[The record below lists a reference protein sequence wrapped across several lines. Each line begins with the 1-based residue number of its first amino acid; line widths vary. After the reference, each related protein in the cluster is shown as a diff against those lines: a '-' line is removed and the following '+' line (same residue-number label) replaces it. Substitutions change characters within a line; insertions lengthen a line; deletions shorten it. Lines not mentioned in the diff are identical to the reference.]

1 LPARFSIR
9 FRPQHLLIAAGLTAA
24 ALALAAPPA
33 VSQSTTPAKRMAA
46 DAHPSFA
53 VAAIKPNNDPD
64 SRRQGFSAQG
74 DRFTVRD
81 QTVASLMQFAYSIY
95 WRQIVDAPEWV
106 FHDRYDI
113 EGKIDTEGEPNL
125 SQMQEMLQKL
135 LADRFGLKFHRDKRE
150 LSVYAI
156 QIAKGGPKLT
166 AAANPDAHPGQKATG
181 NDTDLTQFYTSASM
195 SDFILGMQFFLDRPI
210 VDQTGLTG
218 RYDIKLHYVP
228 DEARATDPN
237 APPGL
242 FTAIQQ
248 QLGLKLEATK
258 AQTDVFVIDRAERPS
273 PN

>member
-1 LPARFSIR
+1 
-9 FRPQHLLIAAGLTAA
+9 LIAAGLTACA
-24 ALALAAPPA
+24 AFAQAVAQSTPQAAP
-33 VSQSTTPAKRMAA
+33 QSITPAKRMAA

-64 SRRQGFSAQG
+64 SRRQGFGAQG

-95 WRQIVDAPEWV
+95 WRQIVDAPDWV
-106 FHDRYDI
+106 FHERYDI
-113 EGKIDTEGEPNL
+113 EGTIDTEGQPNL
-125 SQMQEMLQKL
+125 SQQQEMLQKL
-135 LADRFGLKFHRDKRE
+135 LADRFGLKFHHDKRE

-166 AAANPDAHPGQKATG
+166 AAANPDAHSGQRATG
-181 NDTDLTQFYTSASM
+181 SDVDLTQFYTSASM
-195 SDFILGMQFFLDRPI
+195 SDFVLGMQFFLDRPI

-218 RYDIKLHYVP
+218 RYDIKLRYAA
-228 DEARATDPN
+228 DESRVTDPN
-237 APPGL
+237 APPGI

-248 QLGLKLEATK
+248 QLGLKLDATK
-258 AQTDVFVIDRAERPS
+258 APTEVFVIDHAEKPT